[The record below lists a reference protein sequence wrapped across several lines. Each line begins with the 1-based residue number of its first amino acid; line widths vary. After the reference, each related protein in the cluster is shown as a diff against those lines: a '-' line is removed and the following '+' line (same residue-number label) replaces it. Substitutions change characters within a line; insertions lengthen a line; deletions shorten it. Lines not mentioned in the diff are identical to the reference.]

1 MDQAQMAVISHALNT
16 NLRSIVIVIICPM
29 IWPYG
34 HRISRMS
41 FLYSYSKILPIM
53 TLNVGIQNS
62 ELYFFLYEYNTR
74 AQKFEIV
81 QWPQQKFPTYITA
94 SQICPTD

>member
-1 MDQAQMAVISHALNT
+1 MDQAQMAVICHALNT

-62 ELYFFLYEYNTR
+62 DLYFFCMSTTLKLELKSLRLSNGPN
-74 AQKFEIV
+74 KNFLLI
-81 QWPQQKFPTYITA
+81 
-94 SQICPTD
+94 